1 MRNPFLIRNTFLVMK
16 YSICKA
22 FLIACFVF
30 SPHAKPDF
38 SDYQYRFSGPSFSNY
53 GTIGIINAP
62 NARFLEEGTLS
73 FAWSHNQPYLR
84 GSIVAYP
91 FNWFE
96 ASYQY
101 TDVNN
106 YLYSQYKEFS
116 GGQSFK
122 DKSFDAKFRLL
133 KETEYLPE
141 LAVGFRD
148 LAGTGLF
155 SSEFIVASK
164 RFRNLDLTLGIGFG
178 SLGGGHKITN
188 PFSKLN
194 DRFLTRDFA
203 SGEGGEFSIDAFF
216 GGEAAIF
223 GGVEYSLPFMH
234 GSSLALELDPV
245 DYSQE
250 GPAKI
255 TSAESD
261 WNIAF
266 KYPVSKQFHLRLGVT
281 RGNNLNFAFSF
292 SGFYKD
298 SKSSV
303 QKNDPPKPVE
313 YDRAVRQVAGESHRL
328 AYRAALH
335 YLRERN
341 ISMHSAEI
349 DDNTME
355 ITYTQQ
361 RYFEH
366 SRAIG
371 RVVGIL
377 DQVSPDYIDTFRV
390 TNVNAGF
397 PTHTVEVP
405 RSRYKLYKDQK
416 LTTPLLADSK
426 IYRQADIDLDDPF
439 RPKVLL
445 PSVRTKIAPTY
456 RSQIGGPDG
465 FFFGDLSLSAFVDVL
480 IKKNFNISSKVSLG
494 LYNNY
499 GPLKL
504 KSNSVLPHVRT
515 DVTEYLKNTTDFYL
529 SELQANYFL
538 NPRGNLYTKFSAGI
552 LEEYFGGFGFETLY
566 RPFDK
571 NWGIGVE
578 AWRVQQRDFNLDFR
592 FRDYKTTTGYIN
604 FYFREPRSKV
614 FLVVTGGRFLA
625 EDSGILVDVSR
636 QFDSGVNVGVFA
648 AKTDISKEEFGE
660 GSFDKGFYFN
670 LPIQLFFNKYS
681 RGQTGF
687 GLKPL
692 TRDGA
697 ARLYHGHGLWAV
709 TNGASIFN
717 VEKTWNNFY
726 D

>member
-1 MRNPFLIRNTFLVMK
+1 MK
-16 YSICKA
+16 PTIFKVSLLA
-22 FLIACFVF
+22 FIFFAPILQA
-30 SPHAKPDF
+30 DF
-38 SDYQYRFSGPSFSNY
+38 SEYQFRFSGPSFSNY

-62 NARFLEEGTLS
+62 TARFFEEGTLS

-101 TDVNN
+101 TDINN
-106 YLYSQYKEFS
+106 YLYSPFKEFS

-122 DKSFDAKFRLL
+122 DKSFDAKFRI
-133 KETEYLPE
+133 KRETEYLPAI
-141 LAVGFRD
+141 AVGFRD

-164 RFRNLDLTLGIGFG
+164 RYQNFDFTLGLGFG
-178 SLGGGHKITN
+178 ALSGGSRVSN
-188 PFSKLN
+188 PFTKIN
-194 DRFLTRDFA
+194 DRFLTRDLT

-216 GGEAAIF
+216 GGKAAIF
-223 GGVEYSLPFMH
+223 GGIEYSLPFMH

-245 DYSQE
+245 DYSEE
-250 GPAKI
+250 GPSKI
-255 TSAESD
+255 TTAESD
-261 WNIAF
+261 WNFAF
-266 KYPVSKQFHLRLGVT
+266 KYPVSDAFHLRLGVT

-298 SKSSV
+298 SKRSV

-313 YDRAVRQVAGESHRL
+313 YDKAVRIVAGESHRL

-341 ISMHSAEI
+341 ISMHSGEI
-349 DDNTME
+349 KQNTME
-355 ITYTQQ
+355 ISYTQQ

-371 RVVGIL
+371 RVIGIL
-377 DQVSPDYIDTFRV
+377 DQVSPDYIDTFRI

-426 IYRQADIDLDDPF
+426 IYRDRNIDLDDPF
-439 RPKVLL
+439 RPEVTL
-445 PSVRTKIAPTY
+445 PSYRTKISPTY

-465 FFFGDLSLSAFVDVL
+465 FFFGDLSLSAFIDIL
-480 IKKNFNISSKVSLG
+480 IKKNFNISSKVSVG

-499 GPLKL
+499 GELKL

-515 DVTEYLKNTTDFYL
+515 DVSEYLKNTTDFYL
-529 SELQANYFL
+529 SELQTNYFL
-538 NPRGNLYTKFSAGI
+538 NPSGNFYTKFSAGI
-552 LEEYFGGFGFETLY
+552 LEEFFAGFGFETLY

-571 NWGIGVE
+571 NWGVGVE
-578 AWRVQQRDFNLDFR
+578 AWRVQQRDYNLDFR
-592 FRDYKTTTGYIN
+592 LRDYKTTTGYIN
-604 FYFREPRSKV
+604 FYYREPNSKIFFV
-614 FLVVTGGRFLA
+614 MTGGRFLA
-625 EDSGILVDVSR
+625 EDSGILVDISR
-636 QFDSGVNVGVFA
+636 QFDSGVNIGVFA
-648 AKTDISKEEFGE
+648 AITDISKEEFGE

-670 LPIQLFFNKYS
+670 MPVQLFFNKYS

-697 ARLYHGHGLWAV
+697 ARLHHGHNLWAV

-717 VEKTWNNFY
+717 VKKDWNSFY